1 MVELEGAADAER
13 AADKAKAVLERLVV
27 RLELY
32 GGRLENEGLDT
43 FGALRVNA
51 MMKGG
56 SGLGRLAPRG
66 GSGPAR

>member
-27 RLELY
+27 CLELY
-32 GGRLENEGLDT
+32 GGRL
-43 FGALRVNA
+43 VNA

-66 GSGPAR
+66 GGGPAR